1 VTVAF
6 CKKYFSP
13 SKNWVKV
20 LHNKTVIT
28 PPRQRFYGAMK
39 SIQSKM
45 ARAAIGWQVEDLARE
60 VVASPDTIARFERG
74 DELQPR
80 TVQAIRKAFEAQGL
94 RFIEEGGEIGVV
106 IREGVHSATRSLP
119 PPRA

>member
-1 VTVAF
+1 
-6 CKKYFSP
+6 
-13 SKNWVKV
+13 
-20 LHNKTVIT
+20 
-28 PPRQRFYGAMK
+28 MK

-106 IREGVHSATRSLP
+106 IREGVRSATQEGST
-119 PPRA
+119 